1 MNISSI
7 EESKLR
13 AAFLSIALLGLAV
26 PMVHNAQAEPSR
38 MPQVGILLAGR
49 PEIFSAPL
57 QSFRDGLRG
66 HGFVEDQTVKIVS
79 RYAPANLEQLK
90 QSADELVGLSVNTIL
105 TSATMA
111 TQAAKNATGTIP
123 IVFALAGN
131 PVASGFI
138 ASFDRPG
145 GNVTGVVNSGSE
157 LAGKR
162 LEVLKEAAPAVSRVA
177 VIGNS
182 RPVQQ
187 AAYKQSIEATAK
199 RLGIELLFPDVLS
212 GKDLPL
218 AFQQAEAWG
227 ADGFIALSQTLTNN
241 EQEQIANLAAKSGR
255 PLVVHTARGAD
266 AGALISLND
275 DTLDIFR
282 TAGDQVAKI
291 LKGASPATLP
301 IEKST
306 RPELIINLKA
316 AKRLNLTLPSALL
329 SRATKVIQ

>member
-1 MNISSI
+1 M
-7 EESKLR
+7 R
-13 AAFLSIALLGLAV
+13 AVLLLVAFLSLAL
-26 PMVHNAQAEPSR
+26 PMIHSSRSEPSR
-38 MPQVGILLAGR
+38 TPQIGVLLAGR

-66 HGFVEDQTVKIVS
+66 HGFIEDQTVKLVS
-79 RYAPANLEQLK
+79 RYASANLEQLK
-90 QSADELVGLSVNTIL
+90 QSADELVSLPVNVIL

-111 TQAAKNATGTIP
+111 TQAAKNATATIP
-123 IVFALAGN
+123 IVFAVAGN

-138 ASFDRPG
+138 TSFDRPG

-157 LAGKR
+157 LGGKR

-187 AAYKQSIEATAK
+187 AGYKKSIEAAAK

-218 AFQQAEAWG
+218 AFQQADAWG
-227 ADGFIALSQTLTNN
+227 ADGFVALSQTLTNN

-282 TAGDQVAKI
+282 TAGGQVAKI

-301 IEKST
+301 IEKSS

-316 AKRLNLTLPSALL
+316 ATRLNLTLPDTLL
-329 SRATKVIQ
+329 SRATKIIQ